1 MFRENVDVKNMEGL
15 CHIINMEILSR
26 EKYAWWMGDLYFL
39 LYIYVLWRFIMNVCF
54 FSVTQKQFFWVFL
67 NFNLNFFFFNFKR
80 EYVYLERK
88 GLVCFRKS
96 VAGRYI

>member
-39 LYIYVLWRFIMNVCF
+39 LYIYVLWLFIMNVCF
-54 FSVTQKQFFWVFL
+54 FSVTQKQFFWVF
-67 NFNLNFFFFNFKR
+67 
-80 EYVYLERK
+80 
-88 GLVCFRKS
+88 
-96 VAGRYI
+96 